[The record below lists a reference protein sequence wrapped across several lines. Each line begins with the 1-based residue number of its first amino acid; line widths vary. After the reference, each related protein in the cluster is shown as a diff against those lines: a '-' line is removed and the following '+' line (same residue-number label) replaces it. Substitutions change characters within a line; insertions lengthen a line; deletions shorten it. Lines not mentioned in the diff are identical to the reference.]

1 VEKCGETR
9 RMVQL
14 SVRGLNVEFPFEPYP
29 CQVDYIDKVLE
40 ALTTGNNALLE
51 SPTGTGKTICLLCAT
66 LAWQAHEK
74 KMKPNKVSIGY
85 NLPSQPNVTF
95 SGPNSKIII
104 YASRTHSQLSQVV
117 SELRRSGYTPR
128 MTIMASREQLCIN
141 DRISNTL
148 RGGALNHACNKLSAQ
163 RSCMFK
169 NNLENYSGGAE
180 GSGSGSPILDIES
193 LVNLGRQDAICP
205 YFYSRDNAT
214 KAELVLL
221 PYNYLID
228 SSIRT
233 TLRGVDWQDACIII
247 DEAHNLEQ
255 IASDASSFALSTA
268 DLAAC
273 ITELQSVIRLLQLQS
288 AALPTDDSGDKKGKK
303 NGSDPTLTGGRNGY
317 GERPNLQQCAI
328 ILRALFN
335 LEDKVTKLEI
345 LSQKSGPV
353 SLTDGS
359 KCLVLPGS
367 WFVSTLEEVGL
378 PFVNVNPLPTSPSL
392 LCLPL
397 IPPRASRRSM
407 S

>member
-1 VEKCGETR
+1 
-9 RMVQL
+9 MVQL
-14 SVRGLNVEFPFEPYP
+14 SVRGLAVEFPFEPYP

-51 SPTGTGKTICLLCAT
+51 SPTGTGKTLCLLCAT
-66 LAWQAHEK
+66 LAWQLHEK
-74 KMKPNKVSIGY
+74 KMKPTKVSIGY

-95 SGPNSKIII
+95 SGSNSKIII
-104 YASRTHSQLSQVV
+104 YASRTHSQLTQVIT
-117 SELRRSGYTPR
+117 ELRRSGYNPK

-141 DRISNTL
+141 DRITKTL

-180 GSGSGSPILDIES
+180 GNGSGSPILDIES

-214 KAELVLL
+214 KSELLLL

-228 SSIRT
+228 SSIRS

-273 ITELQSVIRLLQLQS
+273 ITELQSVIRLLQMQS
-288 AALPTDDSGDKKGKK
+288 AALPSGETDAKKGK
-303 NGSDPTLTGGRNGY
+303 GSATDLSGTGGRNGY
-317 GERPNLQQCAI
+317 GERPNLQQCAL

-335 LEDKVTKLEI
+335 LEDRVTKLEI

-353 SLTDGS
+353 SLNDGS

-367 WFVSTLEEVGL
+367 WFVRTLEEVGL
-378 PFVNVNPLPTSPSL
+378 PFVHVSTPRSSTS
-392 LCLPL
+392 L
-397 IPPRASRRSM
+397 ISTPEFANDQ
-407 S
+407 